1 VGPDEEEITFDDTV
15 EPSVCD
21 ESVRDPVLESKLLD
35 DIGVEGDKVEVVSSV
50 EARTEV
56 SLVHKLLVGRA
67 DAEVERK
74 LVEVELA
81 TEALAG
87 LVVFVVSEV
96 LELIALLSEVDSGT
110 ELLDEVDSMVE
121 VLIELLVDIS
131 SDVGE
136 PITLLL
142 ADIDTGSDEL
152 VELLAAKVKVE
163 DRLEEPATP
172 RHCPSRPAGTASG
185 PLPMAISSEPQTLAL
200 AK

>member
-1 VGPDEEEITFDDTV
+1 MGPGEGEITFDDTV

-21 ESVRDPVLESKLLD
+21 EKVRDPVLESKLLD
-35 DIGVEGDKVEVVSSV
+35 DIGVEGDKVEIVSSV

-67 DAEVERK
+67 DAEVEMN

-87 LVVFVVSEV
+87 LIVFVVSEV
-96 LELIALLSEVDSGT
+96 LALLSEVDSGT

-142 ADIDTGSDEL
+142 ADIDTSSDEL

-163 DRLEEPATP
+163 DRLEELATP
-172 RHCPSRPAGTASG
+172 RHSPSRPAGTASG
-185 PLPMAISSEPQTLAL
+185 PLPMAISSEPQSLAL